1 MHRGQYFHRE
11 NGLLMTPPVEAGI
24 LEGITRNAVLELA
37 DEMGIEAIEAALTR
51 HDIYTADECF
61 LTGSAA
67 EVIAAVKLD
76 DREIGEGKPG
86 AITKQLNEA
95 FRILVRQ

>member
-1 MHRGQYFHRE
+1 MNAFSRE
-11 NGLLMTPPVEAGI
+11 A
-24 LEGITRNAVLELA
+24 
-37 DEMGIEAIEAALTR
+37 
-51 HDIYTADECF
+51 
-61 LTGSAA
+61 AA

-86 AITKQLNEA
+86 PITKQLNEA